1 MTEETMEHI
10 TDEVIENRIKTA
22 LVEALKLKLDP
33 ASLPTDLPLI
43 DKGLGLDSV
52 SILQLVGSLEDEFS
66 IRIEDT
72 DITRDLFR
80 DISTLSGYV
89 RQKLNE
95 Q

>member
-80 DISTLSGYV
+80 DISTISGYV